1 MLPLVWTLLLIFV
14 GKEVQMVI
22 KYAAAEIAHWNG
34 SYYVCGKGMYL
45 ITLEGLIESFFKIYC
60 YKIMELSVRLICGFQ
75 MICISLSK
83 NHVKDRS

>member
-1 MLPLVWTLLLIFV
+1 MRTTICSS

-75 MICISLSK
+75 MNLYFSLKKSC
-83 NHVKDRS
+83 